1 MFPRLP
7 FHDIQTI
14 CILLMNMY
22 VQISLFYMDTCLEA
36 LAAMTSPRAER
47 DLLMFC
53 ASFKACPV
61 AP

>member
-1 MFPRLP
+1 
-7 FHDIQTI
+7 
-14 CILLMNMY
+14 
-22 VQISLFYMDTCLEA
+22 MDTCLEA

-61 AP
+61 APEKLRK